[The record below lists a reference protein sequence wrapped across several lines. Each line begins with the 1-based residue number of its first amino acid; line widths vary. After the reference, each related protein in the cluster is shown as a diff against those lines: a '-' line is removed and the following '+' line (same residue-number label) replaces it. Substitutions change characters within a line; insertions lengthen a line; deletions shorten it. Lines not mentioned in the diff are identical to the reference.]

1 MSLLTDKIFVEA
13 LKANTDFMQAIGNRL
28 YGTAIPVPDLEAENE
43 PVPYCIVTFDGLNTD
58 QGTKDDP
65 YEGDNDIVNIGI
77 ELTASD
83 REELG
88 ALARMV
94 RRIIYNEFVWAR
106 RYAVLRDSNDFNL
119 EDCNNF
125 QLMVVREY
133 DDVFHEIPYDY
144 QMSADAVQYDS
155 MKPCYW
161 QTLHYQCNVE
171 NTDEDDE
178 QDEE

>member
-1 MSLLTDKIFVEA
+1 VDAIVVVEPEAKDDALSALTGSFEISYDEWSVWNDRIDAASTKRVR
-13 LKANTDFMQAIGNRL
+13 NDAIGNIIGRR
-28 YGTAIPVPDLEAENE
+28 AAAELRM
-43 PVPYCIVTFDGLNTD
+43 D
-58 QGTKDDP
+58 
-65 YEGDNDIVNIGI
+65 DIVNIGI

-106 RYAVLRDSNDFNL
+106 RYAVLRDSVDFNL

-144 QMSADAVQYDS
+144 QMSADPVQYDS

-161 QTLHYQCNVE
+161 QVLHYQCNVE